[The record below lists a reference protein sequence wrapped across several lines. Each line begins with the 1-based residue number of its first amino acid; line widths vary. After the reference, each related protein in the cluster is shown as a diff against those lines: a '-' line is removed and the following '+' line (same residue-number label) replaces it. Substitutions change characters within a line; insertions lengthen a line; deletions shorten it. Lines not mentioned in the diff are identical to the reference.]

1 MGFFCHEI
9 SIVSFEYMQFIFN
22 YTAMKKTHI
31 QIGVITAG
39 LLSLSIAP
47 SSAMYVEYNTVND
60 FLDANEL
67 CLQAT
72 NWENEFDI
80 KDGTL
85 LWYDKSYEADLWM
98 NWQCAL
104 SSGPTNKI
112 MTITQDN
119 IAFDSVTGEVT
130 QIENGKDGKQITITT
145 ADGEIYTTAVS
156 VISDTIQYGEY
167 EDIVVG
173 ATVIINYTDKS
184 GNLLIGDSIVINNVL
199 FDTIDSGIDLIP
211 TTVLPVV
218 NASYEKKLEATMD
231 KIENNTKNFSSLK
244 KAEFMDK
251 LEALIDSKL
260 TPLYAVENK
269 SQDDV
274 QKIYSLELLKIK
286 LSLN

>member
-1 MGFFCHEI
+1 
-9 SIVSFEYMQFIFN
+9 
-22 YTAMKKTHI
+22 
-31 QIGVITAG
+31 
-39 LLSLSIAP
+39 
-47 SSAMYVEYNTVND
+47 
-60 FLDANEL
+60 
-67 CLQAT
+67 
-72 NWENEFDI
+72 
-80 KDGTL
+80 
-85 LWYDKSYEADLWM
+85 M

-119 IAFDSVTGEVT
+119 IAFDYVTGEVT

>member
-1 MGFFCHEI
+1 
-9 SIVSFEYMQFIFN
+9 
-22 YTAMKKTHI
+22 
-31 QIGVITAG
+31 
-39 LLSLSIAP
+39 
-47 SSAMYVEYNTVND
+47 
-60 FLDANEL
+60 
-67 CLQAT
+67 
-72 NWENEFDI
+72 
-80 KDGTL
+80 
-85 LWYDKSYEADLWM
+85 M